1 MTTCT
6 CAYHDQLIEYRRK
19 LHTFPE
25 EGWSEFTTTAF
36 LIGKLREYGYEVL
49 TGTKVIN
56 PDACLGRSQKVVEAG
71 LEAARKNGVSEELLK
86 EMEGYTGC
94 VGILDTGR
102 PGPTLAVRFDI
113 DCVPVQESNDPNHI
127 PAKEGFASTR
137 PGLMHACGHDSH
149 ISTGLAVARWAMEH
163 KDELNGKLKIVFQP
177 AEEGVRGAAAVA
189 ASGIVD
195 DCDYFLSS
203 HIAMMAKSGE
213 IITSPIGFLCTT
225 KFDVTFK
232 GRPAHAGIEPNA
244 GRNALAAACH
254 AVTQLLGIPRHGSG
268 MTRVNVGR
276 LVAGEG
282 RNVIPVNA
290 KLVMEVRGETSEIN
304 NYMVE
309 ETQNII
315 AGVSKSF
322 GVETHVEKMGEAVDL
337 FNDKEMVDMLDDV
350 CSKTEGVKKVLHEV
364 NFGGSEDATILARR
378 VQAHG
383 GKAAYFVL
391 GSDRTGGHHTAD
403 FDIDESSLD
412 VGVAIYSE
420 MLKRLMK

>member
-1 MTTCT
+1 MAQ
-6 CAYHDQLIEYRRK
+6 CAYHDQLISIRRE
-19 LHTFPE
+19 LHQFPE
-25 EGWSEFTTTAF
+25 EGWTEFCTTAF
-36 LIGKLREYGYEVL
+36 IVEHLRKLGYEVL
-49 TGTKVIN
+49 MGEKVVSRK
-56 PDACLGRSQKVVEAG
+56 DCLGRDPKLVAQAIETAK
-71 LEAARKNGVSEELLK
+71 ARGVSEALLAEMQEL
-86 EMEGYTGC
+86 TGC
-94 VGILDTGR
+94 VAVLDTGR
-102 PGPTLAVRFDI
+102 PGPTVALRFDI
-113 DCVPVQESNDPNHI
+113 DCNNVQENPSQDHR
-127 PAKEGFASTR
+127 ASREGWASKR

-149 ISTGLAVARWAMEH
+149 ISSGLAIARWAMEH
-163 KDELNGKLKIVFQP
+163 KDQLNGKLKIVFQP

-189 ASGIVD
+189 ASGVVD

-203 HIAMMAKSGE
+203 HIAMVAKSGE
-213 IITSPIGFLCTT
+213 IVTSPIGFLCTT

-290 KLVMEVRGETSEIN
+290 KLVMEVRGENSEIN
-304 NYMVE
+304 DYMVE

-322 GVETHVEKMGEAVDL
+322 GVEAHVEKMGEAVDL

-350 CSKTEGVKKVLHEV
+350 CSKTEGVKKVLHDV

-391 GSDRTGGHHTAD
+391 GSDRAGGHHTAD

-412 VGVAIYSE
+412 IGVAIYSE

>member
-1 MTTCT
+1 MAQ
-6 CAYHDQLIEYRRK
+6 CAYHDQLISIRRE
-19 LHTFPE
+19 LHQFPE
-25 EGWSEFTTTAF
+25 EGWTEFCTTAF
-36 LIGKLREYGYEVL
+36 IVEHLRKLGYEVL
-49 TGTKVIN
+49 MGEKVISRK
-56 PDACLGRSQKVVEAG
+56 DCLGRDPKLVAQAIETAK
-71 LEAARKNGVSEELLK
+71 ARGVSDAILAEMQEL
-86 EMEGYTGC
+86 TGC
-94 VGILDTGR
+94 VAVLDTGR
-102 PGPTLAVRFDI
+102 PGPRVAFRFDI
-113 DCVPVQESNDPNHI
+113 DCNNVQENPSQDHR
-127 PAKEGFASTR
+127 ASREGWASKR

-322 GVETHVEKMGEAVDL
+322 GVETHIEKMGEAVDL

>member
-1 MTTCT
+1 MAQCG
-6 CAYHDQLIEYRRK
+6 YHDQLINIRRE
-19 LHTFPE
+19 LHQFPE
-25 EGWSEFTTTAF
+25 EGWTEFCTTAY
-36 LIGKLREYGYEVL
+36 IVKYLRELGYEVL
-49 TGTKVIN
+49 LGEKVVSRK
-56 PDACLGRSQKVVEAG
+56 DCLGRDPKLVAQAIETAKE
-71 LEAARKNGVSEELLK
+71 RGVCECLLDEMQEL
-86 EMEGYTGC
+86 TGC
-94 VGILDTGR
+94 CAVLDTGR
-102 PGPTLAVRFDI
+102 PGPTVALRFDI
-113 DCVPVQESNDPNHI
+113 DCNNVQESDADTHR
-127 PAKEGFASTR
+127 ATAEGWASKR

-149 ISTGLAVARWAMEH
+149 ISSGLAVARWVMDH

-203 HIAMMAKSGE
+203 HIAMMAKTGE
-213 IITSPIGFLCTT
+213 IITSPVGFLCTT
-225 KFDVTFK
+225 KYDITFK

-254 AVTQLLGIPRHGSG
+254 CVTQLLGIPRHGSG

-276 LVAGEG
+276 IVAGEG

-290 KLVMEVRGETSEIN
+290 KLVMEVRGETGEIN
-304 NYMVE
+304 KFMAT
-309 ETQNII
+309 ETENIVQ
-315 AGVSKSF
+315 GVAKSF
-322 GVETHVEKMGEAVDL
+322 GVEYHIEKMGEAVDL
-337 FNDKEMVDMLDDV
+337 FNDKELVDMLDDV
-350 CSKTEGVKKVLHEV
+350 CSKTEGVTKVLHEV

-378 VQAHG
+378 VQEKG

-391 GSDRTGGHHTAD
+391 GSDRAGGHHTAE

-412 VGVAIYSE
+412 TGLKIYAE

>member
-1 MTTCT
+1 MAQ
-6 CAYHDQLIEYRRK
+6 CAYHDQLINIRRE
-19 LHTFPE
+19 LHQFPE
-25 EGWSEFTTTAF
+25 EGWTEFCTTAY
-36 LIGKLREYGYEVL
+36 IVKYLRELGYEVL
-49 TGTKVIN
+49 LGEKVVSRK
-56 PDACLGRSQKVVEAG
+56 DCLGRDPKLVAQAIETAKE
-71 LEAARKNGVSEELLK
+71 RGVCECLLDEMQEL
-86 EMEGYTGC
+86 TGC
-94 VGILDTGR
+94 CAVLDTGR
-102 PGPTLAVRFDI
+102 PGPTVALRFDI
-113 DCVPVQESNDPNHI
+113 DCNNVQESDADTHR
-127 PAKEGFASTR
+127 ATAEGWASKR

-149 ISTGLAVARWAMEH
+149 ISSGLAVARWVMDH

-203 HIAMMAKSGE
+203 HIAMMAKTGE
-213 IITSPIGFLCTT
+213 IITSPVGFLCTT
-225 KFDVTFK
+225 KYDITFK

-254 AVTQLLGIPRHGSG
+254 CVTQLLGIPRHGSG

-276 LVAGEG
+276 IVAGEG

-290 KLVMEVRGETSEIN
+290 KLVMEVRGETGEIN
-304 NYMVE
+304 KFMAT
-309 ETQNII
+309 ETENIVQ
-315 AGVSKSF
+315 GVAKSF
-322 GVETHVEKMGEAVDL
+322 GVEYHIEKMGEAVDL
-337 FNDKEMVDMLDDV
+337 FNDKELVDMLDDV
-350 CSKTEGVKKVLHEV
+350 CSKTEGVTKVLHEV

-378 VQAHG
+378 VQEKG

-391 GSDRTGGHHTAD
+391 GSDRAGGHHTAE

-412 VGVAIYSE
+412 TGLKIYAE

>member
-1 MTTCT
+1 MAQ
-6 CAYHDQLIEYRRK
+6 CAYHDQLISIRRE
-19 LHTFPE
+19 LHQFPE
-25 EGWSEFTTTAF
+25 EGWTEFCTTAF
-36 LIGKLREYGYEVL
+36 IVEHLRKLGYEVL
-49 TGTKVIN
+49 MGEKVVSRK
-56 PDACLGRSQKVVEAG
+56 DCLGRDQKLVAQAIETAK
-71 LEAARKNGVSEELLK
+71 ARGVSEALLAEMQEL
-86 EMEGYTGC
+86 TGC
-94 VGILDTGR
+94 VAVLDTGR
-102 PGPTLAVRFDI
+102 PGPTVALRFDI
-113 DCVPVQESNDPNHI
+113 DCNNVQENPSQDHR
-127 PAKEGFASTR
+127 ASREGWASKR

-149 ISTGLAVARWAMEH
+149 ISSGLAIARWAMEH

-189 ASGIVD
+189 ASGVVD

-203 HIAMMAKSGE
+203 HIAMVAKSGE
-213 IITSPIGFLCTT
+213 IVTSPIGFLCTT

-290 KLVMEVRGETSEIN
+290 KLVMEVRGENSEIN
-304 NYMVE
+304 DYMVE

-322 GVETHVEKMGEAVDL
+322 GVEAHVEKMGEAVDL

-350 CSKTEGVKKVLHEV
+350 CSKTEGVKKVLHDV

-391 GSDRTGGHHTAD
+391 GSDRAGGHHTAD

-412 VGVAIYSE
+412 IGVAIYSE

>member
-1 MTTCT
+1 MAQ
-6 CAYHDQLIEYRRK
+6 CAYHDQLISIRRE
-19 LHTFPE
+19 LHQFPE
-25 EGWSEFTTTAF
+25 EGWTEFCTTAF
-36 LIGKLREYGYEVL
+36 IVEHLRKLGYEVL
-49 TGTKVIN
+49 MGEKVISRK
-56 PDACLGRSQKVVEAG
+56 DCLGRDPKLVAQAIETAK
-71 LEAARKNGVSEELLK
+71 ARGVSDAILAEMQEL
-86 EMEGYTGC
+86 TGC
-94 VGILDTGR
+94 VAVLDTGR
-102 PGPTLAVRFDI
+102 PGPTVALRFDI
-113 DCVPVQESNDPNHI
+113 DCNNVQENPSQDHR
-127 PAKEGFASTR
+127 ASREGWASKR

-268 MTRVNVGR
+268 MTRV
-276 LVAGEG
+276 VAGGG

-322 GVETHVEKMGEAVDL
+322 GVETHIEKMGEAVDL

>member
-1 MTTCT
+1 MAQ
-6 CAYHDQLIEYRRK
+6 CAYHDQLINIRRE
-19 LHTFPE
+19 LHQFPE
-25 EGWSEFTTTAF
+25 EGWTEFCTTAY
-36 LIGKLREYGYEVL
+36 IVKYLRELGYEVL
-49 TGTKVIN
+49 LGEKVVSRK
-56 PDACLGRSQKVVEAG
+56 DCLGRDPKLVAQAIETAKE
-71 LEAARKNGVSEELLK
+71 RGVCECLLNEMQEL
-86 EMEGYTGC
+86 TGC
-94 VGILDTGR
+94 CAVLDTGR
-102 PGPTLAVRFDI
+102 PGPTVALRFDI
-113 DCVPVQESNDPNHI
+113 DCNNVQESGADTHR
-127 PAKEGFASTR
+127 ATAEGWASKR

-149 ISTGLAVARWAMEH
+149 ISSGLAVARWVMDH

-195 DCDYFLSS
+195 DCDFFLSS
-203 HIAMMAKSGE
+203 HIAMMAKTGE

-225 KFDVTFK
+225 KYDITFK

-254 AVTQLLGIPRHGSG
+254 CVTQLLGIPRHGSG

-276 LVAGEG
+276 IVAGEG

-290 KLVMEVRGETSEIN
+290 KLVMEVRGETGDIN
-304 NYMVE
+304 KFMAT
-309 ETQNII
+309 ETENIVQ
-315 AGVSKSF
+315 GVAKSF
-322 GVETHVEKMGEAVDL
+322 GVEYNIEKMGEAVDL
-337 FNDKEMVDMLDDV
+337 FNDKELVDMLDDV
-350 CSKTEGVKKVLHEV
+350 CSKTEGVTKVLHEV

-378 VQAHG
+378 VQEKG

-391 GSDRTGGHHTAD
+391 GSDRAGGHHTAE

-412 VGVAIYSE
+412 IGMKIYAE

>member
-1 MTTCT
+1 MAQ
-6 CAYHDQLIEYRRK
+6 CAYHDQLISIRRE
-19 LHTFPE
+19 LHQFPE
-25 EGWSEFTTTAF
+25 EGWTEFCTTAF
-36 LIGKLREYGYEVL
+36 IVEHLRKLGYEVL
-49 TGTKVIN
+49 MGEKVVSRK
-56 PDACLGRSQKVVEAG
+56 DYLGRDPKLVAQAIETAK
-71 LEAARKNGVSEELLK
+71 ARGVSEALLAEMQEL
-86 EMEGYTGC
+86 TGC
-94 VGILDTGR
+94 VAVLDTGR
-102 PGPTLAVRFDI
+102 PGPTVALRFDI
-113 DCVPVQESNDPNHI
+113 DCNNVQENPSQDHR
-127 PAKEGFASTR
+127 ASREGWASKR

-149 ISTGLAVARWAMEH
+149 ISSGLAIARWAMEH

-189 ASGIVD
+189 ASGVVD

-203 HIAMMAKSGE
+203 HIAMVAKSGE
-213 IITSPIGFLCTT
+213 IVTSPIGFLCTT

-290 KLVMEVRGETSEIN
+290 KLVMEVRGENSEIN
-304 NYMVE
+304 DYMVE

-322 GVETHVEKMGEAVDL
+322 GVEAHVEKMGEAVDL

-350 CSKTEGVKKVLHEV
+350 CSKTEGVKKVLHDV

-391 GSDRTGGHHTAD
+391 GSDRAGGHHTAD

-412 VGVAIYSE
+412 IGVAIYSE

>member
-1 MTTCT
+1 MAQ
-6 CAYHDQLIEYRRK
+6 CAYHDQLISIRRE
-19 LHTFPE
+19 LHQFPE
-25 EGWSEFTTTAF
+25 EGWTEFCTTAF
-36 LIGKLREYGYEVL
+36 IVEHLRKLGYEVL
-49 TGTKVIN
+49 MGEKVVSRK
-56 PDACLGRSQKVVEAG
+56 DCLGRDPKLVAQAIETAK
-71 LEAARKNGVSEELLK
+71 ARGVSEALLAEMQEL
-86 EMEGYTGC
+86 TGC
-94 VGILDTGR
+94 VDVLDTGR
-102 PGPTLAVRFDI
+102 PGPTVALRFDI
-113 DCVPVQESNDPNHI
+113 DCNNVQENPSQDHR
-127 PAKEGFASTR
+127 ASREGWASKR

-149 ISTGLAVARWAMEH
+149 ISSGLAIARWAMEH

-189 ASGIVD
+189 ASGVVD

-203 HIAMMAKSGE
+203 HIAMVAKSGE
-213 IITSPIGFLCTT
+213 IVTSPIGFLCTT

-290 KLVMEVRGETSEIN
+290 KLVMEVRGENSEIN
-304 NYMVE
+304 DYMVE

-322 GVETHVEKMGEAVDL
+322 GVEAHVEKMGEAVDL

-350 CSKTEGVKKVLHEV
+350 CSKTEGVKKVLHDV

-391 GSDRTGGHHTAD
+391 GSDRAGGHHTAD

-412 VGVAIYSE
+412 IGVAIYSE

>member
-1 MTTCT
+1 MAQ
-6 CAYHDQLIEYRRK
+6 CAYHDQLISIRRE
-19 LHTFPE
+19 LHQFPE
-25 EGWSEFTTTAF
+25 EGWTEFCTTAF
-36 LIGKLREYGYEVL
+36 IVEHLRKLGYEVL
-49 TGTKVIN
+49 MGEKVISRK
-56 PDACLGRSQKVVEAG
+56 DCLGRDPKLVAQAIETAK
-71 LEAARKNGVSEELLK
+71 ARGVSDAILAEMQEL
-86 EMEGYTGC
+86 TGC
-94 VGILDTGR
+94 VAVLDTGR
-102 PGPTLAVRFDI
+102 PGPTVALRFDI
-113 DCVPVQESNDPNHI
+113 DCNNVQENPSQDHR
-127 PAKEGFASTR
+127 ASREGWASKR

-290 KLVMEVRGETSEIN
+290 KRVMEVRGETSEIN

>member
-1 MTTCT
+1 MAQ
-6 CAYHDQLIEYRRK
+6 CAYHDQLISIRRE
-19 LHTFPE
+19 LHQFPE
-25 EGWSEFTTTAF
+25 EGWTEFCTTAF
-36 LIGKLREYGYEVL
+36 IVEHLRKLGYEVL
-49 TGTKVIN
+49 MGEKVISRK
-56 PDACLGRSQKVVEAG
+56 DCLGRDPKLVAQAIETAKAC
-71 LEAARKNGVSEELLK
+71 GVSDAILAEMQEL
-86 EMEGYTGC
+86 TGC
-94 VGILDTGR
+94 VAVLDTGR
-102 PGPTLAVRFDI
+102 PGPTVALRFDI
-113 DCVPVQESNDPNHI
+113 DCNNVQENPSQDHR
-127 PAKEGFASTR
+127 ASREGWASKR

>member
-1 MTTCT
+1 MAQ
-6 CAYHDQLIEYRRK
+6 CAYHDQLISIRRE
-19 LHTFPE
+19 LHQFPE
-25 EGWSEFTTTAF
+25 EGWTEFCTTAF
-36 LIGKLREYGYEVL
+36 IVEHLRKLGYEVL
-49 TGTKVIN
+49 MGEKVVSRK
-56 PDACLGRSQKVVEAG
+56 DCLGRDPKLVAQAIETAK
-71 LEAARKNGVSEELLK
+71 ARGVSEALLAEMQEL
-86 EMEGYTGC
+86 TGC
-94 VGILDTGR
+94 VAVLDTGR
-102 PGPTLAVRFDI
+102 PGPTVALRFDI
-113 DCVPVQESNDPNHI
+113 DCNNVQENPSQDHR
-127 PAKEGFASTR
+127 ASREGWASKR

-149 ISTGLAVARWAMEH
+149 ISSGLAIARWAMEH

-189 ASGIVD
+189 ASGVVD

-203 HIAMMAKSGE
+203 HIAMVAKSGE
-213 IITSPIGFLCTT
+213 IVTSPIGFLCTT

-290 KLVMEVRGETSEIN
+290 ELVMEVRGENSEIN
-304 NYMVE
+304 DYMVE

-322 GVETHVEKMGEAVDL
+322 GVEAHVEKMGEAVDL

-350 CSKTEGVKKVLHEV
+350 CSKTEGVKKVLHDV

-391 GSDRTGGHHTAD
+391 GSDRAGGHHTAD

-412 VGVAIYSE
+412 IGVAIYSE

>member
-1 MTTCT
+1 MAQ
-6 CAYHDQLIEYRRK
+6 CAYHDQLISIRRE
-19 LHTFPE
+19 LHQFPE
-25 EGWSEFTTTAF
+25 EGWTEFCTTAF
-36 LIGKLREYGYEVL
+36 IVEHLRKLGYEVL
-49 TGTKVIN
+49 MGEKVVSRK
-56 PDACLGRSQKVVEAG
+56 DCLGRDPKLVAQAIETAK
-71 LEAARKNGVSEELLK
+71 ARGVSEALLTEMQEL
-86 EMEGYTGC
+86 TGC
-94 VGILDTGR
+94 VAVLDTGR
-102 PGPTLAVRFDI
+102 PGPTVALRFDI
-113 DCVPVQESNDPNHI
+113 DCNNVQENPSQEHR
-127 PAKEGFASTR
+127 ASREGWASKR

-149 ISTGLAVARWAMEH
+149 ISSGLAIARWAMEH

-203 HIAMMAKSGE
+203 HIAMVAKSGE
-213 IITSPIGFLCTT
+213 IVTSPIGFLCTT

-290 KLVMEVRGETSEIN
+290 KLVMEVRCENSEIN
-304 NYMVE
+304 DYMVE

-350 CSKTEGVKKVLHEV
+350 CSKTEGVKKVLHDV

-391 GSDRTGGHHTAD
+391 GSDRAGGHHTAD

>member
-1 MTTCT
+1 MAQ
-6 CAYHDQLIEYRRK
+6 CAYHDQLISIRRE
-19 LHTFPE
+19 LHQFPE
-25 EGWSEFTTTAF
+25 EGWTEFCTTAF
-36 LIGKLREYGYEVL
+36 IVEHLRKLGYEVL
-49 TGTKVIN
+49 IGEKVVSRK
-56 PDACLGRSQKVVEAG
+56 DCLGRDPKLVAQAIETAK
-71 LEAARKNGVSEELLK
+71 ARGVSEALLAEMQEL
-86 EMEGYTGC
+86 TGC
-94 VGILDTGR
+94 VAVLDTGR
-102 PGPTLAVRFDI
+102 PGPTVALRFDI
-113 DCVPVQESNDPNHI
+113 DCNNVQENPSQDHR
-127 PAKEGFASTR
+127 ASREGWASKR

-149 ISTGLAVARWAMEH
+149 ISSGLAIARWAMEH

-203 HIAMMAKSGE
+203 HIAMVAKSGE
-213 IITSPIGFLCTT
+213 IVTSPVGFLCTT

-290 KLVMEVRGETSEIN
+290 KLVMEVRGENSEIN

-350 CSKTEGVKKVLHEV
+350 CSKTEGVKKVLHDV

-391 GSDRTGGHHTAD
+391 GSDRAGGHHTAD

>member
-1 MTTCT
+1 MAQ
-6 CAYHDQLIEYRRK
+6 CAYHDQLISIRRE
-19 LHTFPE
+19 LHQFPE
-25 EGWSEFTTTAF
+25 EGWTEFCTTAF
-36 LIGKLREYGYEVL
+36 IVEHLRKLGYEVL
-49 TGTKVIN
+49 MGEKVISRK
-56 PDACLGRSQKVVEAG
+56 DCLGRDPKLVAQAIETAK
-71 LEAARKNGVSEELLK
+71 ARGVSDAILAEMQEL
-86 EMEGYTGC
+86 TGC
-94 VGILDTGR
+94 VAVLDTGR
-102 PGPTLAVRFDI
+102 SGPTVALRFDI
-113 DCVPVQESNDPNHI
+113 DCNNVQENPSQDHR
-127 PAKEGFASTR
+127 ASREGWASKR

-213 IITSPIGFLCTT
+213 IITSPI
-225 KFDVTFK
+225 VK

-350 CSKTEGVKKVLHEV
+350 CSKT
-364 NFGGSEDATILARR
+364 ARR

-412 VGVAIYSE
+412 VGVVIYSE

>member
-1 MTTCT
+1 MAQ
-6 CAYHDQLIEYRRK
+6 CAYHDQLISIRRE
-19 LHTFPE
+19 LHQFPE
-25 EGWSEFTTTAF
+25 EGWTEFCTTAF
-36 LIGKLREYGYEVL
+36 IVEHLRKLGYEVL
-49 TGTKVIN
+49 MGEKVVSRK
-56 PDACLGRSQKVVEAG
+56 DCLGRDPKLVAQAIETAK
-71 LEAARKNGVSEELLK
+71 ARGVSEALLAEMQEL
-86 EMEGYTGC
+86 TGC
-94 VGILDTGR
+94 VAVLDTGR
-102 PGPTLAVRFDI
+102 PGPTVALRFDI
-113 DCVPVQESNDPNHI
+113 DCNNVQENPSQDHR
-127 PAKEGFASTR
+127 ASREGWASKR

-149 ISTGLAVARWAMEH
+149 ISSGLAIARWAMEH

-189 ASGIVD
+189 ASGVVD

-203 HIAMMAKSGE
+203 HIAMVAKSGE
-213 IITSPIGFLCTT
+213 IVTSPIGFLCTT

-290 KLVMEVRGETSEIN
+290 KLVMEVRGENSEIN
-304 NYMVE
+304 DYMVE

-322 GVETHVEKMGEAVDL
+322 GVEDHVKKMGEAVDL

-350 CSKTEGVKKVLHEV
+350 CSKTEGVKKVLHDV

-391 GSDRTGGHHTAD
+391 GSDRAGGHHTAD

-412 VGVAIYSE
+412 IGVAIYSE

>member
-1 MTTCT
+1 MAQ
-6 CAYHDQLIEYRRK
+6 CAYHDQLISIRRE
-19 LHTFPE
+19 LHQFPE
-25 EGWSEFTTTAF
+25 EGWTEFCTTAF
-36 LIGKLREYGYEVL
+36 IVEHLRKLGYEVL
-49 TGTKVIN
+49 MGEKVVSRK
-56 PDACLGRSQKVVEAG
+56 DCLGRDPKLVAQAIETAK
-71 LEAARKNGVSEELLK
+71 ARGVSEALLAEMQEL
-86 EMEGYTGC
+86 TGC
-94 VGILDTGR
+94 VAVLDTGR
-102 PGPTLAVRFDI
+102 PGPTVALRFDI
-113 DCVPVQESNDPNHI
+113 DCNNVQENPSQDHR
-127 PAKEGFASTR
+127 ASREGWASKR

-149 ISTGLAVARWAMEH
+149 ISSGLAIARCAMEH

-189 ASGIVD
+189 ASGVVD

-203 HIAMMAKSGE
+203 HIAMVAKSGE
-213 IITSPIGFLCTT
+213 IVTSPIGFLCTT

-290 KLVMEVRGETSEIN
+290 KLVMEVRGENSEIN
-304 NYMVE
+304 DYMVE

-322 GVETHVEKMGEAVDL
+322 GVEAHVEKMGEAVDL

-350 CSKTEGVKKVLHEV
+350 CSKTEGVKKVLHDV

-391 GSDRTGGHHTAD
+391 GSDRAGGHHTAD

-412 VGVAIYSE
+412 IGVAIYSE

>member
-1 MTTCT
+1 MAQ
-6 CAYHDQLIEYRRK
+6 CAYHDQLINIRRE
-19 LHTFPE
+19 LHQFPE
-25 EGWSEFTTTAF
+25 EGWTEFCTTAY
-36 LIGKLREYGYEVL
+36 IVKYLRELGYEVL
-49 TGTKVIN
+49 LGEKVVSRK
-56 PDACLGRSQKVVEAG
+56 DCLGRDPKLVAQAIETAKE
-71 LEAARKNGVSEELLK
+71 RGVCECLLDEMQEL
-86 EMEGYTGC
+86 TGC
-94 VGILDTGR
+94 CAVLDTGR
-102 PGPTLAVRFDI
+102 PGPTVALRFDI
-113 DCVPVQESNDPNHI
+113 DCNNVQESDADTHR
-127 PAKEGFASTR
+127 ATAEGWASKR

-149 ISTGLAVARWAMEH
+149 ISIGLAVARWVMDH

-203 HIAMMAKSGE
+203 HIAMMAKTGE
-213 IITSPIGFLCTT
+213 IITSPVGFLCTT
-225 KFDVTFK
+225 KYDITFK

-254 AVTQLLGIPRHGSG
+254 CVTQLLGIPRHGSG

-276 LVAGEG
+276 IVAGEG

-290 KLVMEVRGETSEIN
+290 KLVMEVRGETGEIN
-304 NYMVE
+304 KFMAT
-309 ETQNII
+309 ETENIVQ
-315 AGVSKSF
+315 GVAKSF
-322 GVETHVEKMGEAVDL
+322 GVEYHIEKMGEAVDL
-337 FNDKEMVDMLDDV
+337 FNDKELVDMLDDV
-350 CSKTEGVKKVLHEV
+350 CSKTEGVTKVLHEV

-378 VQAHG
+378 VQEKG

-391 GSDRTGGHHTAD
+391 GSDRAGGHHTAE

-412 VGVAIYSE
+412 TGLKIYAE